1 MGKFSTTIIL
11 LFSLFQFQATAQEA
25 VVDTTVYQIVDQQP
39 RFPGCEQ
46 LDTTL
51 AVINQCSQANLLSF
65 VYKNL
70 RYPLE
75 ARQNGNEGTVVANF
89 IVEPDSTISDVQIVR
104 DIGGGTG
111 GAVLELVNVMNQ
123 IGVRWTP
130 GKKQDKDVRT
140 RFTLPV
146 KFKLKEAPPYIMSG
160 RDTIYTTVDTPLTY
174 AGGDAALVKHI
185 DEKLEYPAVGNDSCM
200 IGAMDAQ
207 VLVERSGKVRIL
219 DLSDYSNLGID
230 YQFTAISAITS
241 TIGNWTPAMYQGR
254 NVPTSTNIRLSFIP
268 TDTEK
273 CKTTIEN
280 FRRANDLAIEGA
292 ALYEQEEKETGLM
305 KLSEAIDLF
314 PDNAEFLYTRGQ
326 IYLNDNQ
333 MPEACA
339 DLTKVK
345 SILSVGWFDNIL
357 PLICK

>member
-1 MGKFSTTIIL
+1 MGKYIFTFL
-11 LFSLFQFQATAQEA
+11 LFLLTIHSITAQTTTT
-25 VVDTTVYQIVDQQP
+25 DTTVYLVVDEMP

-51 AVINQCSQANLLSF
+51 AVINQCSQANLLAF
-65 VYKNL
+65 VYQNL
-70 RYPLE
+70 VYPLE

-89 IVEPDSTISDVQIVR
+89 IVEPDSTITDVQIVK

-111 GAVLELVNVMNQ
+111 AAVLELINVMNQ

-130 GKKQDKDVRT
+130 GKKQGDIVRT

-146 KFKLKEAPPYIMSG
+146 KFKLKEAPPYVMVD
-160 RDTIYTTVDTPLTY
+160 RDTVYTQYDTPLTY
-174 AGGDAALVKHI
+174 QDGDEALLDFI
-185 DEKLEYPAVGNDSCM
+185 EQKLEYPAIGNDSCS

-207 VLVERSGKVRIL
+207 VLVEPNGKVRIL
-219 DLSDYSNLGID
+219 DLSDYNNLGFD
-230 YQFTAISAITS
+230 FQFAAINAITS
-241 TIGNWTPAMYQGR
+241 TIGKWTPATYQNR
-254 NVPTSTNIRLSFIP
+254 NVPTATDIRLAFIP
-268 TDTEK
+268 TDKNK
-273 CKTTIEN
+273 CKTTIDN
-280 FRRANDLAIEGA
+280 FQKANTLASEGA
-292 ALYEQEEKETGLM
+292 NLYDNDQKEEGISKIN
-305 KLSEAIDLF
+305 EAITLF

-333 MPEACA
+333 MAEACA